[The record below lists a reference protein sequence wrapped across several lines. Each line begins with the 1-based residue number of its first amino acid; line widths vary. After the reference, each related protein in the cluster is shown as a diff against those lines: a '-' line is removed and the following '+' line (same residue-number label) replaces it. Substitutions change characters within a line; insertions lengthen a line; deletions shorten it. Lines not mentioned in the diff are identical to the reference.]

1 MAKYKVGD
9 KVRVKSRGWYKE
21 NKDKYG
27 DVKCTLF
34 FFSSMAKYCGK
45 PATITQINDNG
56 FYRIDIAKN
65 LWWSEEMFEDTVQE
79 HEICHNRKPV
89 SNFFIDL
96 SIAINKVV
104 SENKLPIMI
113 EEKDGS
119 IIITPIETDEM

>member
-1 MAKYKVGD
+1 
-9 KVRVKSRGWYKE
+9 
-21 NKDKYG
+21 
-27 DVKCTLF
+27 
-34 FFSSMAKYCGK
+34 
-45 PATITQINDNG
+45 
-56 FYRIDIAKN
+56 
-65 LWWSEEMFEDTVQE
+65 MFEDTVPE

-89 SNFFIDL
+89 SKFFIDL